1 MGSERD
7 FEYCMVGNIIDK
19 HYYGEQKLE
28 IRRGTKQFRPNAK
41 VYIFPE
47 FPGMGHEN
55 IVVIGK
61 PRKLHKMIE
70 IAIKTNRIKNVR
82 LEKIY
87 SPWLK
92 EKIQNNFFY
101 ESRKRDG
108 EEEELRSLNG
118 FIDFFNRLSVEIKEE

>member
-108 EEEELRSLNG
+108 EEEELISLNG
-118 FIDFFNRLSVEIKEE
+118 L

>member
-1 MGSERD
+1 MDSERN

-61 PRKLHKMIE
+61 PRKPFSLPINKKSFTPTLKGE
-70 IAIKTNRIKNVR
+70 I
-82 LEKIY
+82 
-87 SPWLK
+87 
-92 EKIQNNFFY
+92 FY
-101 ESRKRDG
+101 NDLNDEG
-108 EEEELRSLNG
+108 FLLRT
-118 FIDFFNRLSVEIKEE
+118 

>member
-1 MGSERD
+1 MYSERD

-70 IAIKTNRIKNVR
+70 IAIK
-82 LEKIY
+82 
-87 SPWLK
+87 
-92 EKIQNNFFY
+92 
-101 ESRKRDG
+101 RKRDG